1 MTHTD
6 SLRPAHVLCTGHIEG
21 CTSKL
26 RLGPDKNTNSTH
38 TPARGDAIAVTTF
51 VALWVSQDAVEVRAL
66 DTAAATAAAGMVTGV
81 IQLAALCAAPLAGSL
96 CDGAG
101 HARFLIWALGA
112 ASVAYFAFGM
122 QKSPSAST
130 ALLIGLAVGASEMA
144 VVVSAQALVSRRAP
158 AKARGTVGGLVTVF
172 GSAGILSVGKMG
184 GIAYDRWGPGSSL
197 LVVAAMNLCVCA
209 CGLVCVPAACSPVA
223 SALAAWWSA
232 MWMGGGR
239 AGLEHQDGDGGDG
252 GARRGR
258 ADRVPLRTS
267 DGVAVVAA
275 DVRE

>member
-1 MTHTD
+1 
-6 SLRPAHVLCTGHIEG
+6 
-21 CTSKL
+21 
-26 RLGPDKNTNSTH
+26 
-38 TPARGDAIAVTTF
+38 
-51 VALWVSQDAVEVRAL
+51 
-66 DTAAATAAAGMVTGV
+66 MVTGV
-81 IQLAALCAAPLAGSL
+81 IQLAALCAAPVAGAL

-122 QKSPSAST
+122 QKSPSASI
-130 ALLIGLAVGASEMA
+130 ALVIGLAVGASEMA

-158 AKARGTVGGLVTVF
+158 AKARGTIGGLVTVF
-172 GSAGILSVGKMG
+172 GSAGILSAGKLG
-184 GIAYDRWGPGSSL
+184 GMAYDRWGPGSAL

-223 SALAAWWSA
+223 SAPAWCRE
-232 MWMGGGR
+232 MCTGGGR
-239 AGLEHQDGDGGDG
+239 AGLEHQDGDGADG
-252 GARRGR
+252 GARRAR

-275 DVRE
+275 DVRESTF